1 MKSEARRRPLK
12 ELAREIFQATLA
24 EVDVGR
30 AFDRKLERRPSTA
43 LPSASLRA
51 GGTGGSVLRFGAESV
66 DLKAFDRIWVVS
78 FGKGAWSTLE
88 ALLEALGD
96 DYQVSRGIVVSN
108 VPPRKVPEGF
118 TAYQG
123 GHPVPNAD
131 SQKAA
136 QHILKMMGEADEKTL
151 VFLLISGGGSA
162 LVETPLY
169 PHLTLEEMQ
178 KLNKLLVGCGAS
190 IDEINAIRKH
200 LSAIKGG
207 RLAAAGVKAHK
218 VTLLLSDVPEGRPAT
233 IASGPT
239 LPDPTTVDTCYA
251 VASKYKLREK
261 FPPAIRE
268 LFENKKLWET
278 PKEGAEGFQRSQ
290 SLVILSNHDVLHA
303 AHCAAGGFG
312 FLAQCEMSC
321 DDWPLAQAAECLF
334 AELERMR
341 RRNPGRPVCLI
352 SGGEVLVTVTGD
364 GVGGRNQ
371 AFVLHAAERVAG
383 REMAVLSAG
392 TDGVDGNSPA
402 AGAVADGET
411 LGRAQDQGV
420 DPKDFFQR
428 SDSYHFFA
436 ALGDAIVTGPQQ
448 NNLRDLRLLLAR

>member
-1 MKSEARRRPLK
+1 MKSEARTRPLK
-12 ELAREIFQATLA
+12 QLAREIFRTALA

-30 AFDRKLERRPSTA
+30 AFDRKLERR
-43 LPSASLRA
+43 
-51 GGTGGSVLRFGAESV
+51 GCVLRFGTESV
-66 DLKAFDRIWVVS
+66 DLKGFDKIWVAS
-78 FGKGAWSTLE
+78 FGKAAWSTLD

-96 DYQVSRGIVVSN
+96 EYRPSRGIVVSN
-108 VPPRKVPEGF
+108 VPPREVPEGF

-123 GHPVPNAD
+123 GHPVPNPD
-131 SQKAA
+131 SQNAA
-136 QHILKMMGEADEKTL
+136 QNILSMMGEADERVL

-169 PHLTLEEMQ
+169 PNLTLDDMQ

-207 RLAAAGVKAHK
+207 RLAAAGAKAHK
-218 VTLLLSDVPEGRPAT
+218 VTFLLSDVPEGRPAT

-239 LPDPTTVDTCYA
+239 LPDPTTLDTCYA
-251 VASKYKLREK
+251 VASKYKLLEK
-261 FPPAIRE
+261 FPPTIRE
-268 LFENKKLWET
+268 LFENKELEET
-278 PKEGAEGFQRSQ
+278 PKEGAEAFRRSQ
-290 SLVILSNHDVLHA
+290 SFVVLSNHDVLHA
-303 AHCAAGGFG
+303 AHRAAGCFG
-312 FLAQCEMSC
+312 FLAQCEMCC
-321 DDWPLAQAAECLF
+321 DDWPLAQAEDCLF

-341 RRNPGRPVCLI
+341 ERNPDQPVCLV
-352 SGGEVLVTVTGD
+352 SGGEILVEVTGD
-364 GVGGRNQ
+364 GVGGRSQ
-371 AFVLHAAERVAG
+371 AFVLHATERVAG
-383 REMAVLSAG
+383 QEMAVLSAG

-411 LGRAQDQGV
+411 LGRAKGQGM
-420 DPKDFFQR
+420 DPKEFFQR
-428 SDSYHFFA
+428 SDSYHFFE